1 MKRVIVGV
9 MIVVAFMFSLSVP
22 TVFAQ
27 DMCVGD
33 FDYDGDCDGTDA
45 TTFKSDF
52 SRGGYNNPCPP
63 DGPAPVTKTGQTTSY
78 EPGDDGGLQKGVA
91 WPNPRFTDNG
101 NGTVTDNFTGLI
113 WLKNAN
119 CFGTRTW
126 NDALSDCNGLA
137 SGSCGLTDG
146 SNAGDWR
153 LPNRRELFSLISDG
167 CSGPAV
173 PNTAGTGRASE
184 GDPFISMVIVGDHY
198 WSSTTDRVS
207 GHAWGLNMYKG
218 YMLYYDKTE
227 ENQYVW
233 PVRGGH

>member
-63 DGPAPVTKTGQTTSY
+63 NGPAPVAKTGQTTSHAT
-78 EPGDDGGLQKGVA
+78 GDDGEYQTGVA
-91 WPNPRFTDNG
+91 WPNPRFTDNLD
-101 NGTVTDNFTGLI
+101 GTVTDNLTGLI
-113 WLKNAN
+113 WLKDAR
-119 CFGTRTW
+119 CFGYKTW
-126 NDALSDCNGLA
+126 NEALEFTNALESGQCGLSD
-137 SGSCGLTDG
+137 GSIPT
-146 SNAGDWR
+146 DWR
-153 LPNRRELFSLISDG
+153 LPNLKELLSLVDITNYLPALPSDH
-167 CSGPAV
+167 PFERV
-173 PNTAGTGRASE
+173 PNDAAT
-184 GDPFISMVIVGDHY
+184 Y
-198 WSSTTDRVS
+198 WSSSSSSFSDY
-207 GHAWGLNMYKG
+207 AWYVQFYQGFSHYSVRTALN
-218 YMLYYDKTE
+218 
-227 ENQYVW
+227 YVW